1 MPARIDPKPAS
12 ATTFHG
18 FVRMGQGYVL
28 LADDDASSAAA
39 LSAMAYECG
48 YGCDVVRNGLDA
60 QRAFRVRDYDAIL
73 LNLLSSFNPVSEVV
87 TGIRRLERNYPE
99 PKVPVVLFSAGLS
112 QVERDEAGK
121 SREYEAVLRPR
132 SVEEMRELLTRIVVG
147 HRRTP
152 SGKIPREPINYHA
165 LLEFC
170 AMDSAKVARMIDQFA
185 GELTTAVEK
194 LQVEIDGGRVEGVQT
209 LAALIRDLALQNA
222 SPRINR
228 TALLLSRITNPA
240 DLGGWGRELHREL
253 LDAVGDLGAWIE
265 LRLGQSAP
273 GVHVKP
279 KVTPTQVMRLTS
291 FLRGRVDIFSKIPAP
306 GQSS

>member
-1 MPARIDPKPAS
+1 MPAKIEPKPAS

-28 LADDDASSAAA
+28 LADEDASSAAA

-48 YGCDVVRNGLDA
+48 YGCDVVRNGMDA

-73 LNLLSSFNPVSEVV
+73 IHLQSSFNPAQEVV

-99 PKVPVVLFSAGLS
+99 PKVPVAVLTAGRS
-112 QVERDEAGK
+112 QGALDEAARSGD
-121 SREYEAVLRPR
+121 YELAIRPHTAEDMRVLLGRM
-132 SVEEMRELLTRIVVG
+132 VLG

-165 LLEFC
+165 LLEYC
-170 AMDSAKVARMIDQFA
+170 GRDSSRVSAMIDAFVS
-185 GELTTAVEK
+185 ELTVGVER
-194 LQVEIDGGRVEGVQT
+194 LQVELDRGSLDEVQRIAGR
-209 LAALIRDLALQNA
+209 IRDLALENA

-228 TALLLSRITNPA
+228 TAVLLTRIEHPQNLA
-240 DLGGWGRELHREL
+240 GWGRELQQEL
-253 LDAVGDLGAWIE
+253 LDAAADLGAWIE

-279 KVTPTQVMRLTS
+279 KVTPTQVTRLAS
-291 FLRGRVDIFSKIPAP
+291 YLRGRVDIFSKIQAP
-306 GQSS
+306 ERRP